1 MTLTVYDQLE
11 AVSAQ
16 ETSLIFPSFTAD
28 TAYTLVR
35 PDRQGLH
42 AQDL

>member
-16 ETSLIFPSFTAD
+16 EISLVFPSFTAD
-28 TAYTLVR
+28 TAYTLVW
-35 PDRQGLH
+35 
-42 AQDL
+42 QD